1 MASWGKHLFFFCLLV
16 TFSSIQARESM
27 FFSKFTRHYSIT
39 KENGK
44 KGPITILSVPIQ
56 APTLAPAPSPASLL
70 DVPEPAPAP
79 VFGESEKGH
88 GLFGEGSGMFPP
100 KETSTTT
107 TTYADENELLNE
119 ELDGVTSDQKY
130 ENSNYNNNGYT
141 STYNNNGYERSN
153 YNNKNN
159 NNGYKLGSA
168 RYETGNQNNNGYKL
182 AGESYEAG
190 NQNTENG
197 YNNNGN
203 TNNYNNN
210 DYTNKYYNNG
220 YKLAGESYE
229 AGSQKSENGYSNT
242 YNNNGYT
249 TKYYN
254 NGYKLP
260 GESYEVGNQ
269 NSENG
274 YTNTYDNNG
283 NTNNYN
289 NEGYTNKYYNN
300 GYKLAGESHEAGN
313 QNSENGYSNNGN
325 TNNYNNE
332 GYTNK
337 YSNNGYKLA
346 GESYEAG
353 NQNSDNGYTRYE
365 TERQG
370 MSDTRFME
378 GGKYYYN
385 AKNENYYPA
394 NKYESGKVST
404 QNQGSYG
411 NDENPNEFNTMEEYK
426 SQEGYEESQ
435 EESLPW
441 NTVIVVKFVVKGKVR
456 IIEEEEGFW
465 CIIEGKAKLW
475 DQITNFSFH
484 VWFSNLVFGFDNICL
499 CFVTQKGWRI
509 L

>member
-1 MASWGKHLFFFCLLV
+1 MASSGKHLFFFCLLV

-44 KGPITILSVPIQ
+44 KGPITILAVPIQ
-56 APTLAPAPSPASLL
+56 APTPAPAPSPASLL

-168 RYETGNQNNNGYKL
+168 RYETGNQNNNGYTNKYYNNGYKL

-210 DYTNKYYNNG
+210 
-220 YKLAGESYE
+220 
-229 AGSQKSENGYSNT
+229 
-242 YNNNGYT
+242 
-249 TKYYN
+249 
-254 NGYKLP
+254 
-260 GESYEVGNQ
+260 
-269 NSENG
+269 
-274 YTNTYDNNG
+274 
-283 NTNNYN
+283 
-289 NEGYTNKYYNN
+289 GYTNKYY
-300 GYKLAGESHEAGN
+300 
-313 QNSENGYSNNGN
+313 
-325 TNNYNNE
+325 
-332 GYTNK
+332 
-337 YSNNGYKLA
+337 NNGYKLA

-435 EESLPW
+435 EESLP
-441 NTVIVVKFVVKGKVR
+441 
-456 IIEEEEGFW
+456 
-465 CIIEGKAKLW
+465 
-475 DQITNFSFH
+475 
-484 VWFSNLVFGFDNICL
+484 
-499 CFVTQKGWRI
+499 
-509 L
+509 

>member
-1 MASWGKHLFFFCLLV
+1 MASSGKHLFFFCLLV

-44 KGPITILSVPIQ
+44 KGPITILAVPIQ
-56 APTLAPAPSPASLL
+56 APTPAPAPSPASLL

-168 RYETGNQNNNGYKL
+168 RYETGNQNNNGYTNKYYNNGYKL

-203 TNNYNNN
+203 TNNYNN
-210 DYTNKYYNNG
+210 
-220 YKLAGESYE
+220 
-229 AGSQKSENGYSNT
+229 
-242 YNNNGYT
+242 
-249 TKYYN
+249 
-254 NGYKLP
+254 
-260 GESYEVGNQ
+260 
-269 NSENG
+269 
-274 YTNTYDNNG
+274 
-283 NTNNYN
+283 
-289 NEGYTNKYYNN
+289 EGYTNKYYNN
-300 GYKLAGESHEAGN
+300 GYKLAGESQEAGN

-325 TNNYNNE
+325 TNNYNNK

-337 YSNNGYKLA
+337 YYNNGYKLA

-435 EESLPW
+435 EESLP
-441 NTVIVVKFVVKGKVR
+441 
-456 IIEEEEGFW
+456 
-465 CIIEGKAKLW
+465 
-475 DQITNFSFH
+475 
-484 VWFSNLVFGFDNICL
+484 
-499 CFVTQKGWRI
+499 
-509 L
+509 

>member
-1 MASWGKHLFFFCLLV
+1 MASSGKHLFFFCLLV

-44 KGPITILSVPIQ
+44 KGPITILTVPIQ

-100 KETSTTT
+100 KETSTIT

-168 RYETGNQNNNGYKL
+168 RYETGNQNNNGY
-182 AGESYEAG
+182 
-190 NQNTENG
+190 
-197 YNNNGN
+197 
-203 TNNYNNN
+203 
-210 DYTNKYYNNG
+210 TNKYYNNG

-229 AGSQKSENGYSNT
+229 AGSQKSENGY
-242 YNNNGYT
+242 NNNGYT
-249 TKYYN
+249 NKYYN

-274 YTNTYDNNG
+274 YTNTYNNNG

-300 GYKLAGESHEAGN
+300 GYKLPGESHEAGN

-325 TNNYNNE
+325 TNNYNNK

-337 YSNNGYKLA
+337 YYNNGYKLA

-465 CIIEGKAKLW
+465 CIIEGKANYGIKL
-475 DQITNFSFH
+475 QISHFMCDF
-484 VWFSNLVFGFDNICL
+484 LI
-499 CFVTQKGWRI
+499 
-509 L
+509 